1 MPEICYLGEN
11 YYNVYNNV
19 YKEYKCL
26 PIDPDDCIVVNCN
39 DIHRFNLEDVI
50 STINTT
56 RINYPSKKILFEQ
69 QREGFQAGTLNL
81 INQVVKKLINEYKF
95 ILSDFVILNA
105 SFPSEYNIQLYK
117 EYVEKNNLL
126 SIKTF
131 FANTMEIQFRRENKN
146 IIDYKFDYNQKIK
159 DFLLYIGKCNT
170 YRIHLLSN
178 LMRLNVLSNSYY
190 TSYFQKEIIDNYM
203 ISPYP
208 NYLQESIE
216 HIKSLS
222 NTFPIKLNPND
233 SFETIPMWKM
243 AEEEKFHYDHCFFS
257 IIPETI
263 FFHNDQNLYDYHL
276 FIDQVFITEK
286 TYKMIAGQLPFILV
300 GFTKS
305 LQCLKEM
312 GYKTFHPYIDE
323 SYDLIENDQDRLN
336 AIIRE
341 IERLCKF
348 SPTQWKEW
356 ADNIIPIVRHNQKV
370 LINSSPKYVEVY

>member
-1 MPEICYLGEN
+1 MPEIFYLGET
-11 YYNVYNNV
+11 YYNTYNNV

-26 PIDPDDCIVVNCN
+26 PINLYDCIVINCN
-39 DIHRFNLEDVI
+39 DIHNVNIEDII
-50 STINTT
+50 SAISN
-56 RINYPSKKILFEQ
+56 IKVKYPDKKILFEQ
-69 QREGFQAGTLNL
+69 RREGSQNNTLNL
-81 INQVVKKLINEYKF
+81 INQIVKKLKNEYNF
-95 ILSDFVILNA
+95 VLSDFVILNA
-105 SFPSEYNIQLYK
+105 CLPSEYNVQLYK
-117 EYVEKNNLL
+117 EYVEKGNLL
-126 SIKTF
+126 PIKTF
-131 FANTMEIQFRRENKN
+131 FANTMEIQFSRENEN

-159 DFLLYIGKCNT
+159 DFLLYLGKGNT
-170 YRIHLLSN
+170 YRIYLLSK
-178 LMRLNVLSNSYY
+178 LIKSGLLSNSYY
-190 TSYFQKEIIDNYM
+190 TCYFEKRVLDSYTM
-203 ISPYP
+203 SLYP
-208 NYLQESIE
+208 NHLQESIE

-243 AEEEKFHYDHCFFS
+243 AEEEKFHYDHSFFGV
-257 IIPETI
+257 IAETI

-305 LQCLKEM
+305 LQCLREM

-348 SPTQWKEW
+348 SPAQWKEW
-356 ADNIIPIVRHNQKV
+356 ADNIVPIVQHNQKV